1 MSEFLDSPDDDLE
14 ALAGEY
20 CLGLLTPVE
29 AAAAALRVDTD
40 AAFAAAVEGW
50 TVRLM
55 PLVDDL
61 PEVAPPAGLWASL
74 AARTAPP
81 PRAARGWFA
90 SWRGYALGAGLAAVA
105 AVLFVTLRPA
115 PPTRF
120 AVATLVSAADGT
132 FVATAE
138 RQGADIHLIV
148 DPKSVILPAG
158 RVAELWVIAPGAAPK
173 PLGLLAGDHAVD
185 VAYNGAALN
194 QVALAVSIEPPGGSP
209 TGLPTGPVIASAKF
223 SSL

>member
-1 MSEFLDSPDDDLE
+1 MSDFLDSPEDDLE

-40 AAFAAAVEGW
+40 AAFAAAVEAW
-50 TVRLM
+50 VVRLM
-55 PLVDDL
+55 PLVDNL

-105 AVLFVTLRPA
+105 ALLFITLRPA
-115 PPTRF
+115 PPTPL
-120 AVATLVSAADGT
+120 AVATLTSPTDGT

-138 RQGADIHLIV
+138 RRGADINLIV
-148 DPKSVILPAG
+148 DPHGVTVPAG
-158 RVAELWVIAPGAAPK
+158 RVAELWVIAPGSPPR
-173 PLGLLAGDHAVD
+173 PLGVLADDHAVD
-185 VAYNGAALN
+185 VAYQGAPLN